1 MLRLAWA
8 VIMFAFKAG
17 NGEGAALAADGRA
30 SCYYCT
36 ALVEDATSTRLIGAG
51 QSSFMTLS
59 LAVLFEEVLIHF
71 LF

>member
-1 MLRLAWA
+1 
-8 VIMFAFKAG
+8 MFAFKVG

-51 QSSFMTLS
+51 QSSFMTFS